1 MIPRPPAGDVLGTP
15 RLLLRRF
22 RLDDLADHARLY
34 AQPEVTRFLGGGPFE
49 GEQAAR
55 RSRAAVEM
63 FVEHWARHG
72 FGVWAV
78 LDRVG
83 GGLIGQCGLKYL
95 PESPDV
101 ELLYAIDPAYWGR
114 GLVTEAAA
122 AALADGFDR
131 TDLPRIVAVTRP
143 EHGASRRVMDK
154 LGMRYEGEVTV
165 YGLRAVLYAISRA
178 EFTSRATT
186 GSSAGGNA

>member
-1 MIPRPPAGDVLGTP
+1 MTGGATAGLVTP
-15 RLLLRRF
+15 RLRLRRF
-22 RLDDLADHARLY
+22 TLDDLEAHARLY
-34 AQPEVTRFLGGGPFE
+34 VQSAVTRFLGGGPFE
-49 GEQAAR
+49 GEQAR
-55 RSRAAVEM
+55 QRSRAAVEM

-78 LDRVG
+78 LDRAG
-83 GGLIGQCGLKYL
+83 GCLIGQCGLKYL

-122 AALADGFDR
+122 AALADGFER

-143 EHGASRRVMDK
+143 EHAASRRVMEK
-154 LGMRYEGEVTV
+154 LGMSYGGEVTV

-178 EFTSRATT
+178 EFASRATT
-186 GSSAGGNA
+186 GASAGGNA